1 MIFSNHLPSFVLDL
15 KFARKLLTRCTKTGS
30 DHCLKR
36 EEGLLQYLPV
46 HHSENPTP
54 VPGDGFKSKN
64 MTSKLTAP
72 VHKEQL
78 CSDKR
83 AAWGTGAG

>member
-1 MIFSNHLPSFVLDL
+1 M
-15 KFARKLLTRCTKTGS
+15 
-30 DHCLKR
+30 
-36 EEGLLQYLPV
+36 QYLP
-46 HHSENPTP
+46 STSLTENPTP

-64 MTSKLTAP
+64 VTSKLTAP

-78 CSDKR
+78 CGDNR